1 MTEKQRNLKNI
12 LINPSFQLKHALWTL
27 LTGLIL
33 VGLYSFF
40 VYKKIEE
47 NYIILVDASP
57 MDEEVKKQM
66 WLELDQFILNLGMY
80 SVIFLVLACLLGF
93 FLSHKVAGPLYKLKT
108 SMDLIKEGKIEQR
121 VQFRSGDEFQGVA
134 TSFNEMMDSLN
145 LKS

>member
-1 MTEKQRNLKNI
+1 VTEKQRNLKNI

-27 LTGLIL
+27 STGLIL

-66 WLELDQFILNLGMY
+66 WLELDQFILNLG
-80 SVIFLVLACLLGF
+80 
-93 FLSHKVAGPLYKLKT
+93 
-108 SMDLIKEGKIEQR
+108 
-121 VQFRSGDEFQGVA
+121 
-134 TSFNEMMDSLN
+134 
-145 LKS
+145 